1 MDESV
6 LERSDLISLRGQILI
21 GDVVFV
27 HIPIF
32 PFPRIARDTQS
43 WTNHVGIVVK
53 NKNGEPVVAESTFPF
68 STMTPLKRF
77 IKRSAKGRVRVSRLR
92 SPLTDAQRHSLLSAA
107 TRRLGVFYDT
117 GFNLYSRRQFCSR
130 YVSEV
135 VDEAVGVR
143 LGKIET
149 FHELFAENP
158 RVSLRFWKLWYF
170 GRIPW
175 QRQTITPASVLES
188 PLLDTVFDG
197 YVPV

>member
-1 MDESV
+1 MEEAALIHSDIES
-6 LERSDLISLRGQILI
+6 LQGQILI

-32 PFPRIARDTQS
+32 PFPRVARDTGS

-53 NKNGEPVVAESTFPF
+53 NANGEPVVAESTFPF

-92 SPLTDAQRHSLLSAA
+92 APLSDTHRHGLLSAA
-107 TRRLGVFYDT
+107 SRRLGIFYDT
-117 GFNLYSRRQFCSR
+117 GFNLHSRRQFCSR
-130 YVSEV
+130 YVNEV
-135 VDEAVGVR
+135 VGEAIGVQ
-143 LGKIET
+143 LGKVET
-149 FHELFAENP
+149 FEELFARNP
-158 RVSLRFWKLWYF
+158 KAGLRFWKLWYF

-175 QRQTITPASVLES
+175 GRKTITPASVLES